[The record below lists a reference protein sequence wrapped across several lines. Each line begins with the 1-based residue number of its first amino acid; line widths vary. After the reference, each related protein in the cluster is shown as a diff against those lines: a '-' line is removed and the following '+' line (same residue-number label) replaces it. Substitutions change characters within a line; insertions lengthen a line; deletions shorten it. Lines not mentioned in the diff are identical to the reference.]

1 MMTSYEQGFMVK
13 CAEYDLPYE
22 VATSLL
28 KIAQAVDP
36 LDQGSSEDP
45 FAGSEVNAIPEAAD
59 APAPQP
65 AFQPNAQQQKLQ
77 ASWDKM
83 TPEGQARNL
92 GRIGITQQ
100 QFDGYT
106 PQQRYAAMEKMRNAW
121 AQEKQQAKQQQQQQ
135 QPSPAARTVK
145 PQTTARA
152 PRPTDMVS
160 YKGHMID
167 RASYDRIMANKA
179 SQLTPEQIQ
188 QNRLNAIGRGWQIQ
202 YQNQQARY
210 NQTRSR
216 QPRDANGN
224 LRTISLAG
232 RPTGPYAS
240 RHGVRGIPRPA
251 GI

>member
-1 MMTSYEQGFMVK
+1 MTPYEQGFLTK
-13 CAEYDLPYE
+13 CAELDVPYDI
-22 VATSLL
+22 ATSLL
-28 KIAQAVDP
+28 KAAQSVDP

-45 FAGSEVNAIPEAAD
+45 FAGSEAAV
-59 APAPQP
+59 PTLQP

-106 PQQRYAAMEKMRNAW
+106 PQQRYAAMERMRNAW
-121 AQEKQQAKQQQQQQ
+121 AQEKQQAKQQRAN
-135 QPSPAARTVK
+135 PEARTVK
-145 PQTTARA
+145 PPAAKA
-152 PRPTDMVS
+152 PSPTDMVS
-160 YKGHMID
+160 YKGSLIP
-167 RASYDRIMANKA
+167 RADYDRIMADKA
-179 SQLTPEQIQ
+179 KELTPQQIA
-188 QNRLNAIGRGWQIQ
+188 QNRVNAIGRGWQIQ

-210 NQTRSR
+210 NQTRAR

-232 RPTGPYAS
+232 RPTGPYSS
-240 RHGVRGIPRPA
+240 RRGVRGIPRPA
-251 GI
+251 GT